1 MTTGSFNLFACTHLF
16 TVFGLTLKSSAT
28 SPGLKRRFDTIFTLN
43 FKDMKILLQIHI
55 HLTGQKWTK
64 KSNFYCPSSNK
75 YKVVRHNGGMTS
87 LKDQLKQD
95 LTQSL
100 KDQDSVRSSTI
111 RMALTAI
118 TNEEVSGKEAK
129 VLSDTEV
136 LSFLTKEAKKR
147 KESVEAFT
155 QANRKDLADKEAAEL
170 KVLEKYLPQAL
181 TEDELNKIIDEAI
194 AEAKAQGAE
203 GGKAM
208 GVVMKIVQPKTVG
221 RTDGALLAAK
231 VKAKLG

>member
-1 MTTGSFNLFACTHLF
+1 
-16 TVFGLTLKSSAT
+16 
-28 SPGLKRRFDTIFTLN
+28 
-43 FKDMKILLQIHI
+43 
-55 HLTGQKWTK
+55 
-64 KSNFYCPSSNK
+64 
-75 YKVVRHNGGMTS
+75 MTS

-100 KDQDSVRSSTI
+100 KDQDAIKSSTL

-129 VLSDTEV
+129 VLSDAEV
-136 LSFLTKEAKKR
+136 LVVLTKEAKKR
-147 KESVEAFT
+147 KESVEAFN
-155 QANRKDLADKEAAEL
+155 QANRKDLADKEAQEL
-170 KVLEKYLPQAL
+170 KVLEKYLPSAL

-194 AEAKAQGAE
+194 AEAKASGAE
-203 GGKAM
+203 GMKAM

-231 VKAKLG
+231 VKEKLN

>member
-1 MTTGSFNLFACTHLF
+1 
-16 TVFGLTLKSSAT
+16 
-28 SPGLKRRFDTIFTLN
+28 
-43 FKDMKILLQIHI
+43 
-55 HLTGQKWTK
+55 
-64 KSNFYCPSSNK
+64 
-75 YKVVRHNGGMTS
+75 MTS

-100 KDQDSVRSSTI
+100 KDQDAIKSSTL

-136 LSFLTKEAKKR
+136 LSVLTKEAKKR
-147 KESVEAFT
+147 KESVEAFN
-155 QANRKDLADKEAAEL
+155 QANRKDLADKEAQEL
-170 KVLEKYLPQAL
+170 TVLEKYLPTAL

-194 AEAKAQGAE
+194 TEAKASGAE
-203 GGKAM
+203 SMKAM

-231 VKAKLG
+231 VKEKLN

>member
-1 MTTGSFNLFACTHLF
+1 
-16 TVFGLTLKSSAT
+16 
-28 SPGLKRRFDTIFTLN
+28 
-43 FKDMKILLQIHI
+43 
-55 HLTGQKWTK
+55 
-64 KSNFYCPSSNK
+64 
-75 YKVVRHNGGMTS
+75 MTS

-100 KDQDSVRSSTI
+100 KDQDAIKSSTL

-136 LSFLTKEAKKR
+136 LSVLTKEAKKR
-147 KESVEAFT
+147 KESVEAFN
-155 QANRKDLADKEAAEL
+155 QANRKDLADKEAQEL
-170 KVLEKYLPQAL
+170 TVLEKYLPTAL

-194 AEAKAQGAE
+194 AEAKASGAE
-203 GGKAM
+203 GMKAM

-231 VKAKLG
+231 VKEKLN

>member
-1 MTTGSFNLFACTHLF
+1 
-16 TVFGLTLKSSAT
+16 
-28 SPGLKRRFDTIFTLN
+28 
-43 FKDMKILLQIHI
+43 
-55 HLTGQKWTK
+55 
-64 KSNFYCPSSNK
+64 
-75 YKVVRHNGGMTS
+75 MTS

-100 KDQDSVRSSTI
+100 KDQDAIKSSTL

-136 LSFLTKEAKKR
+136 LSVLTKEAKKR
-147 KESVEAFT
+147 KESVEAFN
-155 QANRKDLADKEAAEL
+155 QANRKDLADKEAQEL
-170 KVLEKYLPQAL
+170 TVLEKYLPTAL

-194 AEAKAQGAE
+194 EEAKASGAE
-203 GGKAM
+203 GMKAM

-231 VKAKLG
+231 VKEKLN

>member
-1 MTTGSFNLFACTHLF
+1 
-16 TVFGLTLKSSAT
+16 
-28 SPGLKRRFDTIFTLN
+28 
-43 FKDMKILLQIHI
+43 
-55 HLTGQKWTK
+55 
-64 KSNFYCPSSNK
+64 
-75 YKVVRHNGGMTS
+75 MTS
-87 LKDQLKQD
+87 LKEQLKQD

-100 KDQDSVRSSTI
+100 KDQDSIKSSTI

-136 LSFLTKEAKKR
+136 LSVLTKEAKKR
-147 KESVEAFT
+147 KESVEAFI

-221 RTDGALLAAK
+221 RTDGALVAAK

>member
-1 MTTGSFNLFACTHLF
+1 
-16 TVFGLTLKSSAT
+16 
-28 SPGLKRRFDTIFTLN
+28 
-43 FKDMKILLQIHI
+43 
-55 HLTGQKWTK
+55 
-64 KSNFYCPSSNK
+64 
-75 YKVVRHNGGMTS
+75 MTS
-87 LKDQLKQD
+87 LKDQLKLD

-100 KDQDSVRSSTI
+100 KDQDAIKSSTL

-136 LSFLTKEAKKR
+136 LSVLTKEAKKR
-147 KESVEAFT
+147 KESVEAFN
-155 QANRKDLADKEAAEL
+155 QANRKDLADKEAQEL
-170 KVLEKYLPQAL
+170 TVLEKYLPTAL

-194 AEAKAQGAE
+194 AEAKASGAE
-203 GGKAM
+203 GMKAM

-231 VKAKLG
+231 VKEKLN

>member
-1 MTTGSFNLFACTHLF
+1 
-16 TVFGLTLKSSAT
+16 
-28 SPGLKRRFDTIFTLN
+28 
-43 FKDMKILLQIHI
+43 MKILLQIHI

-136 LSFLTKEAKKR
+136 LSVLTKEAKKR

-170 KVLEKYLPQAL
+170 KVLEKYLPTAL

>member
-1 MTTGSFNLFACTHLF
+1 
-16 TVFGLTLKSSAT
+16 
-28 SPGLKRRFDTIFTLN
+28 
-43 FKDMKILLQIHI
+43 
-55 HLTGQKWTK
+55 
-64 KSNFYCPSSNK
+64 
-75 YKVVRHNGGMTS
+75 MTS
-87 LKDQLKQD
+87 LKEQLKQD

-100 KDQDSVRSSTI
+100 KDQDAVKSSTL

-129 VLSDTEV
+129 VLTDTEV
-136 LSFLTKEAKKR
+136 LSVLTKEAKKR

-155 QANRKDLADKEAAEL
+155 QANRKDLADKEAQEL
-170 KVLEKYLPQAL
+170 TVLEKYLPTAL

-194 AEAKAQGAE
+194 AEAKASGAE
-203 GGKAM
+203 GMKAM

-231 VKAKLG
+231 VKEKLN

>member
-1 MTTGSFNLFACTHLF
+1 
-16 TVFGLTLKSSAT
+16 
-28 SPGLKRRFDTIFTLN
+28 
-43 FKDMKILLQIHI
+43 
-55 HLTGQKWTK
+55 
-64 KSNFYCPSSNK
+64 
-75 YKVVRHNGGMTS
+75 MTS

-100 KDQDSVRSSTI
+100 KDQDSVKASTL

-136 LSFLTKEAKKR
+136 LSVLTKEAKKR
-147 KESVEAFT
+147 KESVEAFN
-155 QANRKDLADKEAAEL
+155 QANRKDLADKEAQEL
-170 KVLEKYLPQAL
+170 KVLEKYLPTAL
-181 TEDELNKIIDEAI
+181 TEDELNKIIDDAI
-194 AEAKAQGAE
+194 TEAKASGAE
-203 GGKAM
+203 GMKAM

-231 VKAKLG
+231 VKEKLN

>member
-1 MTTGSFNLFACTHLF
+1 
-16 TVFGLTLKSSAT
+16 
-28 SPGLKRRFDTIFTLN
+28 
-43 FKDMKILLQIHI
+43 
-55 HLTGQKWTK
+55 
-64 KSNFYCPSSNK
+64 
-75 YKVVRHNGGMTS
+75 MTS

-100 KDQDSVRSSTI
+100 KDQDAVKSSTL

-136 LSFLTKEAKKR
+136 LSVLTKEAKKR
-147 KESVEAFT
+147 KESVEAFN
-155 QANRKDLADKEAAEL
+155 QANRKDLADKEAQEL
-170 KVLEKYLPQAL
+170 TVLEKYLPTAL
-181 TEDELNKIIDEAI
+181 TEEELNKIIDEAI
-194 AEAKAQGAE
+194 AEAKASGAE
-203 GGKAM
+203 GMKAM

-231 VKAKLG
+231 VKEKLN

>member
-1 MTTGSFNLFACTHLF
+1 
-16 TVFGLTLKSSAT
+16 
-28 SPGLKRRFDTIFTLN
+28 
-43 FKDMKILLQIHI
+43 
-55 HLTGQKWTK
+55 
-64 KSNFYCPSSNK
+64 
-75 YKVVRHNGGMTS
+75 MTS

-100 KDQDSVRSSTI
+100 KDQDAIKSSTL

-136 LSFLTKEAKKR
+136 LSVLTKEAKKR
-147 KESVEAFT
+147 KESVEAFN
-155 QANRKDLADKEAAEL
+155 QANRKDLADKEAQEL
-170 KVLEKYLPQAL
+170 TVLEKYLPTAL

-194 AEAKAQGAE
+194 TEAKASGAE
-203 GGKAM
+203 GMKAM

-231 VKAKLG
+231 VKEKLN

>member
-1 MTTGSFNLFACTHLF
+1 
-16 TVFGLTLKSSAT
+16 
-28 SPGLKRRFDTIFTLN
+28 
-43 FKDMKILLQIHI
+43 
-55 HLTGQKWTK
+55 
-64 KSNFYCPSSNK
+64 
-75 YKVVRHNGGMTS
+75 MTS

-100 KDQDSVRSSTI
+100 KDQDAIKSSTL

-136 LSFLTKEAKKR
+136 LSVLTKEAKKR
-147 KESVEAFT
+147 KESVEAFN
-155 QANRKDLADKEAAEL
+155 QANRKDLADKEAQEL
-170 KVLEKYLPQAL
+170 TVLEKYLPTAL
-181 TEDELNKIIDEAI
+181 TEEELNKIIDEAI
-194 AEAKAQGAE
+194 AEAKASGAE
-203 GGKAM
+203 GMKAM

-231 VKAKLG
+231 VKEKLN